1 MGIIYSF
8 FFPSALTEPLLPF
21 YNKDTSTGSRSQ
33 YSLISPT
40 QSKEYTSMN
49 NKTQDILSGRYD
61 GEPILHI
68 QNPYL

>member
-8 FFPSALTEPLLPF
+8 FFPSELIEPLLPF
-21 YNKDTSTGSRSQ
+21 YKKDTSSRSH

>member
-21 YNKDTSTGSRSQ
+21 YKKDTSTRSP
-33 YSLISPT
+33 YSLLSPT